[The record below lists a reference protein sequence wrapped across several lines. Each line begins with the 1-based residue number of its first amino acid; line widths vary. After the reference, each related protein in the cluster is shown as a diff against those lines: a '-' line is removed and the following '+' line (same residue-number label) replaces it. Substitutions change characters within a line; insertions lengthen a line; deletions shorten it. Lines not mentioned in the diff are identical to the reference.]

1 MTGDSEISAANLAS
15 VAEAA
20 LMSPRGPPSSVGA
33 SELGRLA
40 LGRPG
45 SRDNEMVV
53 TTRSGAKREAASKG
67 EKARGSTGPSK
78 GKGKGQEKASS
89 SKTTRNSGRT
99 SKSTAAPD
107 GPDDDDDD
115 SESSDDSDDDGD
127 VDLHFKRLVLIYEPS
142 YHSLGEFLAPELTGR
157 SQKSTTWRAIQFLHA
172 RKHKTQAD
180 LAPFMA
186 VAPVEGR
193 VWSDIMAGNMLQRW
207 HSIHDKYRWYISG
220 DARGTDAE
228 GTIQSIRLLLH
239 AVEDTF
245 RHFPRMPDSAKQRL
259 GDIFLDVFQTVAR
272 YQTDARPSNAPSYAG
287 GSQQFEYKLLFRF
300 AALKEHWLQCLQ
312 VLRRLS
318 SLGYGGLFQV
328 RQGSWVRVHR
338 EMYVALGSA
347 GWPRDS
353 GEFITVL
360 QRSLMDLGAVIP
372 PIPTS

>member
-1 MTGDSEISAANLAS
+1 MAHDSEISVANLAS

-33 SELGRLA
+33 SELERLA
-40 LGRPG
+40 LSRPE
-45 SRDNEMVV
+45 SRDSEMVA

-67 EKARGSTGPSK
+67 EKARSSAGPSK
-78 GKGKGQEKASS
+78 GKGKSKEKASL
-89 SKTTRNSGRT
+89 SKTTRKSGRT
-99 SKSTAAPD
+99 SKPSAAQED
-107 GPDDDDDD
+107 PDDDDDD
-115 SESSDDSDDDGD
+115 SDSSDDGHDDGN
-127 VDLHFKRLVLIYEPS
+127 VELHFKRLVLIYEPS
-142 YHSLGEFLAPELTGR
+142 HHSLSEFLAPDLTGR

-172 RKHKTQAD
+172 RNHRTPAD

-193 VWSDIMAGNMLQRW
+193 VWSDIMAANMLQRW
-207 HSIHDKYRWYISG
+207 QSIHDRYRWYISG

-228 GTIQSIRLLLH
+228 GTIDSVRLLLH

-245 RHFPRMPDSAKQRL
+245 RNFPRMPDNAKQRL

-300 AALKEHWLQCLQ
+300 AALKNNWLQCLQ

-318 SLGYGGLFQV
+318 SLGYGSLFQV
-328 RQGSWVRVHR
+328 RQDSWGRVHR
-338 EMYVALGSA
+338 EMYVALGNA

-360 QRSLMDLGAVIP
+360 HRNLMDLGVVIP
-372 PIPTS
+372 PIPAS